1 VGDGRLGDLSVDSEG
16 EFGEVPVFPRCAELA
31 LGLERDLFS
40 LPGWSSTQQEVKMP
54 HNRGTRH
61 KPCYAGVVSYKG
73 HTKWVGTHPSIA
85 AYKKAEFQRLAELR
99 EEVDRTES
107 RRPPTVL
114 ELAGAVLHENGRIT
128 MIWPD
133 GQRARKETGRR
144 ASSIRS
150 MREGL
155 KPFVRDFGD
164 RQMDSFSRAEA
175 LTWALPAG
183 RHVQQSVRQ
192 FFNHAV
198 DRELIS
204 RNHFARLGANKRIR
218 RIDRPGFEIISD
230 EQYQRLLRC
239 ARASRTDSYGL
250 ILEGTILAIG
260 EAAMRPGEIFALHH
274 CDVDFAAGVIHVS
287 RQLDMASGVIDWPDE
302 PRDIVMSPTLH
313 THLQLMPKISEEIA
327 FPTPRGRYMRR
338 STWSAHWHSVRAC
351 AQMPGQDFY
360 ALRHRAIQWMIDPTD
375 DGGLGLDIQ
384 TVAHMT
390 GHSDG
395 GYLICNTYTKL
406 AEHRAKA
413 RARRAMSA
421 YHNTPSEPQRLSAMK
436 ATTDPL
442 LGP

>member
-1 VGDGRLGDLSVDSEG
+1 MLR
-16 EFGEVPVFPRCAELA
+16 
-31 LGLERDLFS
+31 
-40 LPGWSSTQQEVKMP
+40 MP

-61 KPCYAGVVSYKG
+61 KPKYVGLVSYEG
-73 HTKWVGTHPSIA
+73 RTKWVGTHSSLA
-85 AYKKAEFQRLAELR
+85 AYKEAEYERLTELR
-99 EEVDRTES
+99 EEVDCAEQRQA
-107 RRPPTVL
+107 PTVL
-114 ELAGAVLHENGRIT
+114 EFAGAVIHGNGRIT
-128 MIWPD
+128 MAWPD
-133 GQRARKETGRR
+133 GQRALKATGRR

-150 MREGL
+150 MRDGL

-164 RQMDSFSRAEA
+164 RQLDSFSRGEA

-192 FFNHAV
+192 FFNHAL

-204 RNHFARLGANKRIR
+204 RNVFARLGARKRTR
-218 RIDRPGFEIISD
+218 RIDRPDFKIISD
-230 EQYQRLLRC
+230 EQYQRLRRC
-239 ARASRTDSYGL
+239 ARVSRTDSYGL

-274 CDVDFAAGVIHVS
+274 RDVDFAAGVIHIR
-287 RQLDMASGVIDWPDE
+287 RQLDMASGVIDWPKDDE

-313 THLQLMPKISEEIA
+313 THLELMPRISEEIV
-327 FPTPRGRYMRR
+327 FPTPRGLYMRR
-338 STWSAHWHSVRAC
+338 STWSAHWHSVRAS

-360 ALRHRAIQWMIDPTD
+360 DLRHRAIQWMIDPTH

-406 AEHRAKA
+406 AEQRAQA
-413 RARRAMSA
+413 RTRRAMDA
-421 YHNTPSEPQRLSAMK
+421 HQQRTPSPVQVTGSKHRHPFLRSSFEKPSR
-436 ATTDPL
+436 
-442 LGP
+442 

>member
-1 VGDGRLGDLSVDSEG
+1 
-16 EFGEVPVFPRCAELA
+16 
-31 LGLERDLFS
+31 
-40 LPGWSSTQQEVKMP
+40 MP

-61 KPCYAGVVSYKG
+61 KPRYVGVVSYEG
-73 HTKWVGTHPSIA
+73 HTKWVGTHSSLA
-85 AYKKAEFQRLAELR
+85 SYKQAEYERLTELR
-99 EEVDRTES
+99 DEIDRAEGH
-107 RRPPTVL
+107 RVPTVM
-114 ELAGAVLHENGRIT
+114 EFAEAVQHENGRIT

-133 GQRARKETGRR
+133 GQRAHKETGRR

-150 MREGL
+150 MRDGL

-164 RQMDSFSRAEA
+164 RQLDSFSRGEA

-204 RNHFARLGANKRIR
+204 RNVFTRLGISKRIR
-218 RIDRPGFEIISD
+218 RIDRPDFEIVND
-230 EQYQRLLRC
+230 EQYQRLRRC

-274 CDVDFAAGVIHVS
+274 SDVDFAAGVIHVC
-287 RQLDMASGVIDWPDE
+287 RQLDMASGVIDWPKDDE

-313 THLQLMPKISEEIA
+313 NHLELMPRISEEIV
-327 FPTPRGRYMRR
+327 FPTPRGGYMRR
-338 STWSAHWHSVRAC
+338 STWSAHWHSVRAS

-360 ALRHRAIQWMIDPTD
+360 DLRHRAIQWMIDPAD

-384 TVAHMT
+384 TVAQMT

-406 AEHRAKA
+406 AKHRAHA
-413 RARRAMSA
+413 RAHRAMGA
-421 YHNTPSEPQRLSAMK
+421 YHQRLQTPSKCRPKLTLVA
-436 ATTDPL
+436 P
-442 LGP
+442 